1 MKQWSTFIIISIVI
15 GLGLLFSAGISYT
28 GGSPGAKTGSPGDNN
43 QSCTACHSGTAIAVD
58 DLITSN
64 IPVSGYVPGE
74 TYSFEVS
81 VAHES
86 SKFGFEATAER
97 IGNQKVGTFVITNA
111 EETKLANNS
120 NAVTHKSDGTA
131 GIGSRTWSFDWIA
144 PSEGSGPITFYAA
157 FNATN
162 GNGNTSGDVVYT
174 SQMAVDEVN
183 TGVAESQVASFNVY
197 PVPCNQFLNFDIYFN
212 KEEVFKAIIYDNM
225 GKIVRHRMIDYG
237 SASAQSFRLF
247 TGDLST
253 GSYILKVF
261 AEEQVFTKRI
271 LINR

>member
-1 MKQWSTFIIISIVI
+1 MKQWSTFTVMSIVVGM
-15 GLGLLFSAGISYT
+15 GLIFSAGISYT

-43 QSCTACHSGTAIAVD
+43 QTCTACHSGSAISVANQIV
-58 DLITSN
+58 SN
-64 IPVSGYVPGE
+64 IPPSGYVPGQ
-74 TYSFEVS
+74 TYTIEVS
-81 VAHES
+81 VSHES

-97 IGNQKVGTFVITNA
+97 LGNQKAGTFVITNT

-120 NAVTHKSDGTA
+120 SAVTHKSGGTA
-131 GIGSRTWSFDWIA
+131 GSDSRTWAFDWIA
-144 PSEGSGPITFYAA
+144 PSKGSGPITFYAA

-183 TGVAESQVASFNVY
+183 TGVGESQIVEFNVY
-197 PVPCNQFLNFDIYFN
+197 PIPCNQFLNFDIHSN
-212 KEEVFKAIIYDNM
+212 ENETFKTVIYDNM

-261 AEEQVFTKRI
+261 AEDQIFSQKI
-271 LINR
+271 LISR